1 MATREHFLARL
12 LELPR
17 IQDPDVR
24 RGVFRQTIAALGQ
37 TESSGGPMALAGVDP
52 KALGRS
58 VQTVAADGLLD
69 DLDFIA
75 PAAAAVGLYQI
86 ASALPLGSER
96 RIIGRK
102 VLLYLYKGNAET
114 FATLASR
121 MALGSTRPLEGAGI
135 RARIALAMWL
145 RSHADSAVDRLA
157 LAIITR
163 RELAAQWVNTG
174 ATGSLPDRRLAGRLI
189 ERAAREAARRA
200 TAGDEHPLGLF
211 SAVVDPQHWVEP
223 PRPDGFIS
231 IGPAWRSLLADRETL
246 VWRQVAVARGLL
258 CAVIPAFVDE
268 TKAMLQPDL
277 SPTEWRRG
285 ATSLVAR
292 IAVDRESGLRDALAV
307 LEGPLLRRDP
317 GIAQALIW
325 GLTPVAE
332 VEPEAAEKLVEAIAS
347 ISPISIADSL
357 VELRSDVEGFGA
369 QAAELC
375 AEALRNSLVRPE
387 LDDGLSALARAIL
400 EDLETGGENRQLFRA
415 VHAGLEAF
423 GEGGTRDAF
432 DLARQALAVASEQV
446 GQLERLDVG
455 YGADVGDS
463 EARRAAMKA
472 LRDIDTCL
480 LESRVLNDLLLLGRP
495 PGSTETGVDA
505 IDDLDSRLARWL
517 LDAKRRSASDDE
529 VKAQATLHQ
538 RQLRA
543 LLHLI
548 DAGNTDFGDDH
559 ERRMRVR
566 ARWILAARVWGAR
579 VHEQPKSRLTRA
591 IIATVARAFDAL
603 VRDGA
608 AEPLDI
614 FLYAATYFTD
624 PAHIGIIAEASMHPD
639 VEQLLGHYLAFMQT
653 ECAGTSAEKARTRIE
668 AFAKFLDAFPGE
680 ATMRSEAFRI
690 TAWSL
695 VHALEAVMAAGSL
708 RALVPEQG
716 AAGSGTPLAALEDAI
731 GQLEQLVIGAQRRC
745 SDEISAPKAAL
756 PPPRALAHAVEN
768 AVNTQSQSDLL
779 ETLTATAR
787 AADATLPSPIAKAIT
802 QTLPRLTTLQLDRP
816 SIPPSTMA
824 THAHSLPDWLPPR
837 RIVGGF
843 YVLKQLS
850 AGNVGSVFVVNRA
863 EERHDETAAQF
874 ALKVPEY
881 NATAARTMSEAEFL
895 KLFREEAG
903 ALLAIPEHPNIAN
916 FVTFDAGAKPKPIL
930 VMELIEGIDCERVIY
945 SQSFD
950 TALALQV
957 VDGVAAGLEAMHER
971 GIAHL
976 DVKPSNAIMRRK
988 SGDPVLVDFGL
999 AGRHLRPGCATLLYG
1014 APEIWE
1020 APPGQPPPG
1029 SPTMADVY
1037 ALGCFA
1043 FEVMTGHTLFEGTTD
1058 VAIISAHIS
1067 HDGLPPGVDRMA
1079 QNPALQPFAMFLYQ
1093 CLRHDAA
1100 ARPPMTS
1107 LRKEWRKVAE
1117 QLASRPWPLRIA

>member
-17 IQDPDVR
+17 IQDADVR
-24 RGVFRQTIAALGQ
+24 RGVFRQTVAALGLA
-37 TESSGGPMALAGVDP
+37 ESSTGPMALAGVDP

-75 PAAAAVGLYQI
+75 PAAAAVALYQV

-102 VLLYLYKGNAET
+102 VLTYLYKGNAET
-114 FATLASR
+114 FASLASR

-135 RARIALAMWL
+135 RARVSLSMWL

-157 LAIITR
+157 LAILTR
-163 RELAAQWVNTG
+163 RELAAQWVDQG
-174 ATGSLPDRRLAGRLI
+174 ATGSLPDRRLAGRVI

-200 TAGDEHPLGLF
+200 SAGDDHPLRSF
-211 SAVVDPQHWVEP
+211 NAVLDPERYLDP

-231 IGPAWRSLLADRETL
+231 IGPAWRSLLEDRETL

-258 CAVIPAFVDE
+258 CAVIPAFVE
-268 TKAMLQPDL
+268 EISGMLQPDL

-292 IAVDRESGLRDALAV
+292 IAADRENGLQDARAL

-317 GIAQALIW
+317 GIAQAMTW
-325 GLTPVAE
+325 GLAPVAE
-332 VEPEAAEKLVEAIAS
+332 VEPEAAEELAEAIAAV
-347 ISPISIADSL
+347 SPISIADSL

-375 AEALRNSLVRPE
+375 VEALRNSLVRPE

-400 EDLETGGENRQLFRA
+400 EDLETGGENRGLFRA
-415 VHAGLEAF
+415 VHAGLAAF
-423 GEGGTRDAF
+423 GEVGTRDAF
-432 DLARQALAVASEQV
+432 GLARQALAVASEQV
-446 GQLERLDVG
+446 GELERLDVG
-455 YGADVGDS
+455 YGGEVGDS
-463 EARRAAMKA
+463 EARRAAMKV
-472 LRDIDTCL
+472 LRDVDTCL
-480 LESRVLNDLLLLGRP
+480 LETRVLNDLLLLGRP

-517 LDAKRRSASDDE
+517 LDAKRRSATVEE
-529 VKAQATLHQ
+529 VKAQATLQQ

-548 DAGNTDFGDDH
+548 DAGSTDFGDDH

-566 ARWILAARVWGAR
+566 GRWILAARVWGAR

-591 IIATVARAFDAL
+591 IIATIARAFDAL

-608 AEPLDI
+608 AEPLDV
-614 FLYAATYFTD
+614 FLYAATYYGD
-624 PAHIGIIAEASMHPD
+624 PAHIRIISEASMHPD
-639 VEQLLGHYLAFMQT
+639 VEQLLGHYLDFLHA
-653 ECAGTSAEKARTRIE
+653 ECTGTSAEKARTRIE
-668 AFAKFLDAFPGE
+668 AFSRFLDAFPGE

-690 TAWSL
+690 TARSL

-716 AAGSGTPLAALEDAI
+716 AAGGATPLATLEDAI
-731 GQLEQLVIGAQRRC
+731 AQLDQLVVGAQRRC
-745 SDEISAPKAAL
+745 SDAISSPQAML

-768 AVNTQSQSDLL
+768 AVNTESQSELL
-779 ETLTATAR
+779 ETLTTTAR
-787 AADATLPSPIAKAIT
+787 AADATLPLAIAKLIT

-816 SIPPSTMA
+816 SVPPSA
-824 THAHSLPDWLPPR
+824 LAPQGHALPDWLPPR
-837 RIVGGF
+837 RILGGF
-843 YVLKQLS
+843 YVIKQLS
-850 AGNVGSVFVVNRA
+850 GGNVGSVFVVSRA
-863 EERHDETAAQF
+863 EERHEEKADQF

-881 NATAARTMSEAEFL
+881 NATAARTMSETEFL

-903 ALLAIPEHPNIAN
+903 ALLAIPEHPNIAT
-916 FVTFDAGAKPKPIL
+916 FVTFDAGARPKPIL
-930 VMELIEGIDCERVIY
+930 VMELIEGISCERVIY

-950 TALALQV
+950 TALAMHV
-957 VDGVAAGLEAMHER
+957 VAGVAAGLEAMHDR
-971 GIAHL
+971 DIAHL

-988 SGDPVLVDFGL
+988 TGDPVLVDFGL

-1014 APEIWE
+1014 APEVWE
-1020 APPGQPPPG
+1020 AQPGVATTS
-1029 SPTMADVY
+1029 SPMAADVY
-1037 ALGCFA
+1037 SFGCFA
-1043 FEVMTGHTLFEGTTD
+1043 YEVMTAHTLFEGSSD

-1067 HDGLPPGVDRMA
+1067 HDGLPPGVDRLA

-1093 CLRHDAA
+1093 CLRHDPV
-1100 ARPPMTS
+1100 ARPSMTS
-1107 LRKEWRKVAE
+1107 VRREWSKLSE
-1117 QLASRPWPLRIA
+1117 QLASRPWPFRIE